1 MTDATPPHR
10 PTNAD
15 SRARTTRALVDA
27 GARELYRHGYRA
39 LDLEVVAHEAGYSL
53 GTVHHV
59 FVNKEELA
67 LAVVRAMEDDW
78 YDEVGFLFDQGTD
91 PVATLVAV
99 AGGTAVFGRHDPLVL
114 TALGAEFDGVD
125 HPVGRAVA
133 AALSRMFEDV
143 LGLIRAGRK
152 TGAIP
157 PGPPPQPLAR
167 AYLGAL
173 AGVVNQLD
181 GQAPFD
187 TLLAEKAALGVLGLA
202 PPLDLT
208 GTSSFSGERAGPAGS
223 RARARADRCS

>member
-1 MTDATPPHR
+1 MIDATPPHR

-15 SRARTTRALVDA
+15 SRAGVRRALLDA

-39 LDLEVVAHEAGYSL
+39 LDLDAVARMAGCPL
-53 GTVHHV
+53 AKVHDV
-59 FVNKEELA
+59 FENKEELA
-67 LAVVRAMEDDW
+67 LAVVQSMEDGW
-78 YDEVGFLFDQGTD
+78 YDEVGYLFEQEAD
-91 PVATLVAV
+91 PVETLVAV

-114 TALGAEFDGVD
+114 TALGAEFDGTD
-125 HPVGRAVA
+125 HPVGRAVG
-133 AALSRMFEDV
+133 AALSRMFDDI
-143 LGLIRAGRK
+143 LGLIRAGRT

-202 PPLDLT
+202 PPLGRT
-208 GTSSFSGERAGPAGS
+208 GTYELSGA
-223 RARARADRCS
+223 

>member
-1 MTDATPPHR
+1 MLGTMNDATPPHR
-10 PTNAD
+10 PTSTD
-15 SRARTTRALVDA
+15 GRGRIRRALVDA

-39 LDLEVVAHEAGYSL
+39 LDLDVVAREAGYSL
-53 GTVHHV
+53 ETVHHV
-59 FVNKEELA
+59 FVNKEALA
-67 LAVVRAMEDDW
+67 LAIVQAMEDDW
-78 YDEVGFLFDQGTD
+78 YDEVGYLFDQETD
-91 PVATLVAV
+91 PVETLVAV

-125 HPVGRAVA
+125 HPVGRAVTS
-133 AALSRMFEDV
+133 ALSRMFDDI

-157 PGPPPQPLAR
+157 PGPPPQPLAA

-202 PPLDLT
+202 PPLGRT
-208 GTSSFSGERAGPAGS
+208 GT
-223 RARARADRCS
+223 

>member
-1 MTDATPPHR
+1 MIDATPPHR
-10 PTNAD
+10 PTHAD
-15 SRARTTRALVDA
+15 SRAGIRRALVDA

-39 LDLEVVAHEAGYSL
+39 LDLDDVARLAGCPL
-53 GTVHHV
+53 AAVHDL
-59 FVNKEELA
+59 FENKEELA
-67 LAVVRAMEDDW
+67 LAVVQAMEDGW
-78 YDEVGFLFDQGTD
+78 YDEVGYLFEQEAD
-91 PVATLVAV
+91 PVETLVAV

-133 AALSRMFEDV
+133 ATLSRMFDDI
-143 LGLIRAGRK
+143 LGLISAGRQ

-167 AYLGAL
+167 AFLGAL

-202 PPLDLT
+202 PPLGRT
-208 GTSSFSGERAGPAGS
+208 GTS
-223 RARARADRCS
+223 

>member
-1 MTDATPPHR
+1 MIGATPPHR

-15 SRARTTRALVDA
+15 SRAGIRRALLDA
-27 GARELYRHGYRA
+27 GAHELYRHGYRA
-39 LDLEVVAHEAGYSL
+39 LDLDAVARIAGCPLGAVHSL
-53 GTVHHV
+53 
-59 FVNKEELA
+59 FENKEQLA
-67 LAVVRAMEDDW
+67 LAVVQAMEDSW
-78 YDEVGFLFDQGTD
+78 YDEVGYLFEQEAD
-91 PVATLVAV
+91 PVETLVAV

-114 TALGAEFDGVD
+114 TALGAEFEGKD

-133 AALSRMFEDV
+133 AALSRMFDDI
-143 LGLIRAGRK
+143 LGLIRAGRT

-157 PGPPPQPLAR
+157 PGPPPQPLAA

-202 PPLDLT
+202 PPLGRT
-208 GTSSFSGERAGPAGS
+208 GTS
-223 RARARADRCS
+223 